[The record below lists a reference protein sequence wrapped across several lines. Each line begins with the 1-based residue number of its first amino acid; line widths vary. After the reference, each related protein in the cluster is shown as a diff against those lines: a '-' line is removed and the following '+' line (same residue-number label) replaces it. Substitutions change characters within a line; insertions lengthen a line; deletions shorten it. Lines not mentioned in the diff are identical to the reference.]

1 MTTPDE
7 PACDVRTAW
16 GQQKRQRSLSLTDV
30 CWQLLTEQACAEG
43 TNRSDLIERW
53 ARSASPQGGAGTRV
67 PVSHSLA
74 VTQERQGSGGYP

>member
-7 PACDVRTAW
+7 PAGDVRTAW

-30 CWQLLTEQACAEG
+30 CRQLLTEQACVEG

-53 ARSASPQGGAGTRV
+53 ARSAQIGSSSSSKANR
-67 PVSHSLA
+67 S
-74 VTQERQGSGGYP
+74 RQSGSS